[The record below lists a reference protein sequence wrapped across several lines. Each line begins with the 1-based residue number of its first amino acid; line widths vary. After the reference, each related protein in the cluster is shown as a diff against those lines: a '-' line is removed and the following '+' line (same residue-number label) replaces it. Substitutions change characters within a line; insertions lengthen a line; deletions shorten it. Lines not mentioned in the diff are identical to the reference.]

1 MLTDP
6 RNPPIAGHESAWS
19 EASNV
24 KHLIPFCARSY
35 SDSFCYSYFMFELKS
50 TAQASLFQFV
60 YLDYSSTSR
69 RLHHTWLIQE
79 WDTYFTHR
87 DNSAGTGDPAYGKRW
102 VSHGMRRIREY
113 LRLHV
118 NIFCVHGFLPYT
130 LSGADFRYKKI
141 QNASKEDRDWTRIT
155 FGLHRSMVGETSPI
169 FEICRSRGIW
179 QRYYRIILLYE

>member
-118 NIFCVHGFLPYT
+118 YIFLCPWIFAVHAIWCRF
-130 LSGADFRYKKI
+130 SV
-141 QNASKEDRDWTRIT
+141 QENSKRFQRRPWLDANHLWTTQKYGRRNFT
-155 FGLHRSMVGETSPI
+155 NFWNL
-169 FEICRSRGIW
+169 
-179 QRYYRIILLYE
+179 